1 MPENCETWCKDHKW
15 KEEKWRYFWWK
26 TGSCVR
32 SRQRET
38 QMIMADRCKPHER
51 RQAQAGGKMMPGKW
65 KQGKKPDK
73 KRVKRSGVTVKDES
87 RSRQHAWSAG
97 VTSAPGLLLVSAS
110 ILPLSILSPS
120 LCLFY
125 LPHIKMHH
133 GTSQGQTRTPV
144 KAQENDQQHEHS
156 LSITSERLISRWL
169 YCFGINIFKMP
180 ASSCQNGGFMLTTAW
195 LI

>member
-1 MPENCETWCKDHKW
+1 MEDWKLCKKQA
-15 KEEKWRYFWWK
+15 K
-26 TGSCVR
+26 
-32 SRQRET
+32 RET

-65 KQGKKPDK
+65 KQGKKPDE

-110 ILPLSILSPS
+110 ILPS
-120 LCLFY
+120 Y
-125 LPHIKMHH
+125 LPRSLSLLFASHKNAPWDQSETNPH
-133 GTSQGQTRTPV
+133 TPV
-144 KAQENDQQHEHS
+144 KAEENDQQHEHS

-180 ASSCQNGGFMLTTAW
+180 ASSCQNGGFMLTPAW

>member
-1 MPENCETWCKDHKW
+1 MEDWKLCKKQA
-15 KEEKWRYFWWK
+15 K
-26 TGSCVR
+26 
-32 SRQRET
+32 RET

-120 LCLFY
+120 LSLRLFY
-125 LPHIKMHH
+125 LPHIKMHR
-133 GTSQGQTRTPV
+133 GTSQRQTRTPV
-144 KAQENDQQHEHS
+144 KAEENDQQHEHS

-180 ASSCQNGGFMLTTAW
+180 ASSCQHGGFMLTPAW